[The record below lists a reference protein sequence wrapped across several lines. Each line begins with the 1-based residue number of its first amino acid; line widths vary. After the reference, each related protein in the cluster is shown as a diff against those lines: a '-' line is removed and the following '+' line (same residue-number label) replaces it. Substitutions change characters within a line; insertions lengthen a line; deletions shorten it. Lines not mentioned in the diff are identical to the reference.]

1 MTHDLELRYSRLLH
15 LYPSEYRRARGAEI
29 LDTLLSSAEEGRA
42 HPAPRELFALVLGAL
57 RVRAGRGSHRS
68 VRQSWL
74 AACRAAALML
84 LVYAVADTT
93 MHLAITLAY
102 RIRPAALILAALAV
116 ALYAM
121 IAALRGRYRTAGL
134 FAAVAFLVALAEIPN
149 LIHFWQLPLAVVL
162 LVPLMKLRPPPVV
175 GLLRYAPVV
184 PVLLVVIEQGLAQLL
199 PDIAGILR
207 FGAFLGLAVGGLI
220 WLAVDERVAMA
231 LGLLL
236 LNGALIQL
244 VFIPMELPL
253 QNIPAAL
260 ASVAVAA
267 SVPVVLLLASAG
279 AARRHA
285 RL

>member
-1 MTHDLELRYSRLLH
+1 
-15 LYPSEYRRARGAEI
+15 
-29 LDTLLSSAEEGRA
+29 
-42 HPAPRELFALVLGAL
+42 
-57 RVRAGRGSHRS
+57 
-68 VRQSWL
+68 
-74 AACRAAALML
+74 
-84 LVYAVADTT
+84 
-93 MHLAITLAY
+93 
-102 RIRPAALILAALAV
+102 
-116 ALYAM
+116 
-121 IAALRGRYRTAGL
+121 
-134 FAAVAFLVALAEIPN
+134 
-149 LIHFWQLPLAVVL
+149 
-162 LVPLMKLRPPPVV
+162 
-175 GLLRYAPVV
+175 
-184 PVLLVVIEQGLAQLL
+184 LAQLL

-207 FGAFLGLAVGGLI
+207 FGAFLGLAVGGLV